1 MIKPFE
7 HRHASHCESG
17 VMAALTSHYGLP
29 LSEPLAFGL
38 ASALSFAYLPF
49 IKLSGLP
56 LVAYRM
62 PPKFIIKGLS
72 KPLGLAMRFETF
84 RDPAQGMARLDA
96 LLDQGQVLGMQTSV
110 YWLPYFPEDLRFHFN
125 AHNLIVYGRE
135 GDEYLISDPVFEAPV
150 RCARADLQRARFAQ
164 GVLAPKGLLYYPA
177 RTPQAPDWEKAVA
190 AAIKRTTRIMLWTPL
205 PLIGTRGIRRLAKA
219 IDRLPAA
226 GDPARSKQYIGHVV
240 RMQEEIGTGGA
251 GFRFLY
257 ASFLQEAQALTSRA
271 SYGDL
276 AARLVEIGDQ
286 WRAFALAAARMVR
299 GRDALAPREL
309 GDTLRQLADHEQR
322 FFADLARAHG

>member
-1 MIKPFE
+1 MKVQFE

-17 VMAALTSHYGLP
+17 VMSTLTGFYGLP

-72 KPLGLAMRFETF
+72 KPLNLDMRFETF
-84 RDPAQGMARLDA
+84 RDPQAGMDRLDA
-96 LLDQGQVLGMQTSV
+96 LLDEGRVLGLQTSV

-125 AHNLIVYGRE
+125 AHNLLVYGRE
-135 GDEYLISDPVFEAPV
+135 GDNYLISDPVFETPMS
-150 RCARADLQRARFAQ
+150 CARADLQRARFAK
-164 GVLAPKGLLYYPA
+164 GVLAPKGLLYYP
-177 RTPQAPDWEKAVA
+177 RRRPQAPDWDKAIA

-205 PLIGTRGIRRLAKA
+205 PLIGTRGIRRLASA
-219 IDRLPAA
+219 VERLAPENNAEH
-226 GDPARSKQYIGHVV
+226 ARHFIGHLV

-251 GFRFLY
+251 GFRFIY
-257 ASFLQEAQALTSRA
+257 ASFLQEAQTLAGRA
-271 SYGDL
+271 HYGEF

-309 GDTLRQLADHEQR
+309 GALLRQLAEREHA
-322 FFADLARAHG
+322 FFADLARAHA